1 MLISPPVIGITV
13 AALVLIWLIAVF
25 NGLVALRNR
34 VQNAWAQIDV
44 QLKRR
49 HDLIP
54 NLVETVRGYMQHE
67 RSVFEAVTE
76 ARAQAI
82 VAGNNIPVRTAAESA
97 LSGALGKLF
106 AVAENYPQLRAVENF
121 QILQE
126 ELTST
131 ENRIAYARQCYND
144 EVMKYNTTQS
154 TFPRNLFARL
164 FGFSPASMFAGTDA
178 DRAEVYV
185 KL

>member
-1 MLISPPVIGITV
+1 MLISPVVIGIIL

-67 RSVFEAVTE
+67 RSVFDALTD

-82 VAGNNIPVRTAAESA
+82 VAGSNIPVRTAAESA

-154 TFPRNLFARL
+154 TFPRNLFVRML
-164 FGFSPASMFAGTDA
+164 GFSPASMFAGMDT